1 MNYQLVLEDTLKNIK
16 PGTKLLLHACCA
28 PCSSYCIE
36 YLSNY
41 FEITIYYYNPNIDTD
56 TEYNKRVN
64 ELKRFISE
72 FKTKY
77 PVHLIDTGHLQEE
90 YMKEVIGLENEPE
103 RGKRC
108 LKCYE
113 LRLRKSFIYAKEN
126 NFDYITTTLTLSPLK
141 NSKVI
146 NEIGNKLEKEY
157 NFKYL
162 YSDFKKKDGYKR
174 SIVLSHEYNLYR
186 QDYCGCKFSKKNKI
200 YD

>member
-1 MNYQLVLEDTLKNIK
+1 MKSTIVVPKGLKRV
-16 PGTKLLLHACCA
+16 LLHACCA

-56 TEYNKRVN
+56 EEYDKRCN
-64 ELKRFISE
+64 ELKRFVSE

-77 PVHLIDTGHLQEE
+77 PVDVIDLGHLQEE
-90 YMKEVIGLENEPE
+90 YDREVVGLENEPE
-103 RGKRC
+103 RGARC

-113 LRLRKSFIYAKEN
+113 LRLRKSFEYAKAN

-146 NEIGNKLEKEY
+146 NEIGKKLEDEY

-200 YD
+200 SD

>member
-36 YLSNY
+36 YLSDY

-56 TEYNKRVN
+56 EEYDKRVN
-64 ELKRFISE
+64 ELKRFVSE

-77 PVHLIDTGHLQEE
+77 PVHLVVLPHLQEE
-90 YMKEVIGLENEPE
+90 YMKEVVGLEDEPE
-103 RGKRC
+103 RGARC

-113 LRLRKSFIYAKEN
+113 LRLRKSFEYAKAN

-146 NEIGNKLEKEY
+146 NEIGKKLEDEY

-174 SIVLSHEYNLYR
+174 SIVLSRDYNLYR
-186 QDYCGCKFSKKNKI
+186 QDYCGCKYSKNKKI